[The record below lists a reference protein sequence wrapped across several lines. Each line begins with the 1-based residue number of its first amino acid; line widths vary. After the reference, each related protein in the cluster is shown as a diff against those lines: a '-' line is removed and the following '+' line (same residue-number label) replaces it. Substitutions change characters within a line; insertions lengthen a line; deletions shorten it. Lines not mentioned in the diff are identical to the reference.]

1 MQLRFLWA
9 LVLLLTLGACSG
21 TDDDV
26 TATDVDSG
34 METGGAS
41 GTSAGGAAGQ
51 STNTGAAGGSVGED
65 AGKPP
70 ATACGCLLG
79 EGPYCAARAKAEA
92 AAAGCTIGALSEHG
106 GDLLKC
112 ENEKWSVLEPC
123 SGTCKYKA
131 DSPKLDDHCELPVC
145 DCFVE
150 VAWCGTGA
158 AKEAEAMKCRIP
170 LLPEHD
176 GDILYCPGGKW
187 SVKQN
192 CPSGCVES
200 PKGTPDACKGSSD
213 YRLPYDCDDTHTCSN
228 GNHTSTH
235 TGNDEYAYDFQM
247 PVGTTLRAMRGGKV
261 LRVRNPSPPGSAC
274 YDGGG
279 TSCANFA
286 NTVEILHVDGSVGL
300 YMHLSKTGVSQGQNV
315 NQGDVIGKSG
325 KSGWVTGPHVHVQVQ
340 SNCGIWWCQS
350 KPFHFVEKSS
360 ISAGSVCTSD
370 NC

>member
-1 MQLRFLWA
+1 MRLRFLLVSLIPLA
-9 LVLLLTLGACSG
+9 LWACSG
-21 TDDDV
+21 SDDESVSNDP
-26 TATDVDSG
+26 DSG
-34 METGGAS
+34 VGGMTSSGGAAGESSTTGGAS
-41 GTSAGGAAGQ
+41 GTAGEDA
-51 STNTGAAGGSVGED
+51 GED
-65 AGKPP
+65 AGKPSVKP
-70 ATACGCLLG
+70 CGCLLG
-79 EGPYCAARAKAEA
+79 EGAYCAARAKAEA
-92 AAAGCTIGALSEHG
+92 EAAGCKIGALAG
-106 GDLLKC
+106 NAGNLLKC
-112 ENEKWSVLEPC
+112 ENDEWSVLDDC
-123 SGTCKYKA
+123 TGTCKFTA
-131 DSPKLDDHCELPVC
+131 SSTKLDDHCELPVC

-158 AKEAEAMKCRIP
+158 AKEADAMGCRIP

-187 SVKQN
+187 TVKQN
-192 CPSGCVES
+192 CQSGCIES

-213 YRLPYDCDDTHTCSN
+213 YRLPYDCNDTHTCSN
-228 GNHTSTH
+228 GNHTNTH

-274 YDGGG
+274 YNGGS

-286 NTVEILHVDGSVGL
+286 NTVEILHSDGSVGL
-300 YMHLSKTGVSQGQNV
+300 YMHLSKTGVSTGANV

-325 KSGWVTGPHVHVQVQ
+325 QSGWVTGPHVHVQVQ

-350 KPFHFVEKSS
+350 KPFHFVEKAS
-360 ISAGSVCTSD
+360 ISSGSSCTSD